1 MMQRLSLDIVKSPV
15 PVWPGIVLLIIGG
28 GCLMA
33 AYLQHLGTS
42 EHNTMLQKK
51 LTKAGEAS
59 LQQQTASQSS
69 TLTPEEVAAQ
79 DHRAREIA
87 SFLLLP
93 WRDFFAAIE
102 SASQDDVA
110 LLAIEPDHKKNHVRI
125 TAEAKNFDI
134 LIAYL
139 RRLGNAPQL
148 KLVRLLRYEV
158 REDDK
163 QHPIRFTVEASWRLS
178 L

>member
-33 AYLQHLGTS
+33 AYLQYLGTS
-42 EHNTMLQKK
+42 ERNTVLQSK
-51 LTKAGEAS
+51 LAQAGEAN
-59 LQQQTASQSS
+59 LQQQTASRPS
-69 TLTPEEVAAQ
+69 TLTSEEVAAE
-79 DHRAREIA
+79 DHRAREIS

-125 TAEAKNFDI
+125 TAEAKDFGI
-134 LIAYL
+134 LIDYL
-139 RRLGNAPQL
+139 KRLGNAPQL

-163 QHPIRFTVEASWRLS
+163 QHPIRFTVEASWKWPL
-178 L
+178 